1 MKGMGMVHRLVNRT
15 ERLAAIE
22 RMLLQS
28 RLGLR
33 AVEIA
38 EACGVDRRTIYRD
51 LSLLSESGV
60 PVFQKDG
67 RFFVNRDYYL
77 APVRLSTNEAVALF
91 LSSRMFFHHTE
102 QPNPYLISALA
113 KLNMALPE
121 TLAEHVG
128 AVAEMAREDPI
139 DRGFVT
145 VLDTLTRAWSERRR
159 VKLWYS
165 IALNGQV
172 GAREF
177 ATYFIEPTPAGGL
190 YAVGYDTIAQR
201 IRAFNLRQIKRVK
214 PLPIL
219 YEIPPIGQVLPY
231 LSSAWGITDNNE
243 LKTQVTLLFS
253 AEVASKITDR
263 VWHQSQQTELLNDGR
278 CQMKITVANW
288 RDMLAWIRSWGAHVE
303 VLEPQALR
311 DELGNEAL
319 KTITA
324 YRQARI

>member
-1 MKGMGMVHRLVNRT
+1 MVHRLVNRT

-38 EACGVDRRTIYRD
+38 ESCGVDRRTIYRD
-51 LSLLSESGV
+51 LSLLGESGV

-67 RFFVNRDYYL
+67 RFYVNREYYL
-77 APVRLSTNEAVALF
+77 APLRLSTNEAVAMY
-91 LSSRMFFHHTE
+91 LSARMFVHHTE

-128 AVAEMAREDPI
+128 AVAEMARQDPI

-165 IALNGQV
+165 APQSEQT

-177 ATYFIEPTPAGGL
+177 ATYFIEPTPSGGL
-190 YAVGYDTIAQR
+190 YAVGYDTLAQR
-201 IRAFNLRQIKRVK
+201 IHALNVRQIKRAK
-214 PLPIL
+214 PLQIT
-219 YEIPPIGQVLPY
+219 YEIPPATQILPF
-231 LSSAWGITDNNE
+231 LANTWGISFHDE
-243 LKTQVTLLFS
+243 LQTQVVLVFS
-253 AEVASKITDR
+253 AAAAPRITER
-263 VWHQSQQTELLNDGR
+263 IWHESQQLELLPDGR
-278 CQMKITVANW
+278 CQLKLSVASW
-288 RDMLAWIRSWGAHVE
+288 RDMLGWIRSWGAQVE
-303 VLEPQALR
+303 VLAPQVLR
-311 DELGNEAL
+311 DVLAAEARVTL
-319 KTITA
+319 SA
-324 YRQARI
+324 YEGARI

>member
-1 MKGMGMVHRLVNRT
+1 MVHRLVNRT

-51 LSLLSESGV
+51 LSLLGESGV
-60 PVFQKDG
+60 PVYQKDG
-67 RFFVNRDYYL
+67 RFFVNREYYL

-128 AVAEMAREDPI
+128 AVAEMAREDPV

-145 VLDTLTRAWSERRR
+145 VLDNLTRAWSERRR

-165 IALNGQV
+165 IALNGQT

-219 YEIPPIGQVLPY
+219 YEVPSIGQTLPF
-231 LSSAWGITDNNE
+231 LSSAWGITADTNE
-243 LKTQVTLLFS
+243 LQSQVTLLFS
-253 AEVASKITDR
+253 AEVAPRIMGR
-263 VWHQSQQTELLNDGR
+263 FWHQSQQTDLLNDGR
-278 CQMKITVANW
+278 CQLKIIVANW
-288 RDMLAWIRSWGAHVE
+288 RDMLSWIRSWGAQVE

-311 DELGNEAL
+311 DELASEAM
-319 KTITA
+319 KTANA

>member
-1 MKGMGMVHRLVNRT
+1 MVHRLVNRT

-28 RLGLR
+28 RLGVR

-51 LSLLSESGV
+51 LSLLGESGV

-67 RFFVNRDYYL
+67 RFFVNREYYL
-77 APVRLSTNEAVALF
+77 APVRLSNNEAVALF
-91 LSSRMFFHHTE
+91 LSARMFFHHTE

-128 AVAEMAREDPI
+128 AVAEMARHDSI

-145 VLDTLTRAWSERRR
+145 ILDTLTRAWSERRR

-165 IALNGQV
+165 AAQIGES

-190 YAVGYDTIAQR
+190 YAVGYDTLARR
-201 IRAFNLRQIKRVK
+201 IRALNLRQIKRVK

-219 YEIPPIGQVLPY
+219 YEIPPIEQVLPY
-231 LSSAWGITDNNE
+231 LSNAWGIVPDDGE
-243 LKTQVTLLFS
+243 MHTQVVLVFS
-253 AEVASKITDR
+253 AETAPRITER
-263 VWHQSQQTELLNDGR
+263 LWHESQQIELLHDGR
-278 CQMKITVANW
+278 CQLKVNVSSW
-288 RDMLAWIRSWGAHVE
+288 RDMLAWIRSWGAQVE
-303 VLEPQALR
+303 VVEPQELR
-311 DELGNEAL
+311 RELATEAL
-319 KTITA
+319 KTA
-324 YRQARI
+324 SVYHEARI

>member
-1 MKGMGMVHRLVNRT
+1 MAHRLVNRT

-51 LSLLSESGV
+51 LSLLGESGV

-91 LSSRMFFHHTE
+91 LSARMYFLHTE

-128 AVAEMAREDPI
+128 AVTEMARNEPI
-139 DRGFVT
+139 DRGFVS
-145 VLDTLTRAWSERRR
+145 VLDTLTRAWSERRK

-165 IALNGQV
+165 AALNGQP
-172 GAREF
+172 GEREF
-177 ATYFIEPTPAGGL
+177 ATYFLEPTPSGGL
-190 YAVGYDTIAQR
+190 FAVGYDTQAQR
-201 IRAFNLRQIKRVK
+201 IRALNLRQIKRAK
-214 PLPIL
+214 PLTVS
-219 YEIPPIGQVLPY
+219 YEIPSITEILPY
-231 LSSAWGITDNNE
+231 LSSAWGINTDNHDAS
-243 LKTQVTLLFS
+243 TQRVVLVFS
-253 AEVASKITDR
+253 AQIAPRIMER
-263 VWHQSQQTELLNDGR
+263 VWHESQHIELMDDGR
-278 CQMKITVANW
+278 CRFYVNLPNW
-288 RDMLAWIRSWGAHVE
+288 REMLSWIRSWGTHVE
-303 VLEPQALR
+303 VMEPQMLR
-311 DELGNEAL
+311 DELAAETL
-319 KTITA
+319 KIANA